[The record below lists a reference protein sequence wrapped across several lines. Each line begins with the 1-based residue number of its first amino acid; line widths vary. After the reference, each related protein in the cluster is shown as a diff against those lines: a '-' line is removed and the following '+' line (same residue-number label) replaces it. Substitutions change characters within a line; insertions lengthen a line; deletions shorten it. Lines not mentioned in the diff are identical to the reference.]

1 MASIPSSPLRRASAL
16 ALVLVLCGCDLPR
29 DPAGST
35 ERIVGGTLRIGVVD
49 APGWTDAAARTGAEA
64 DAVRRFAATL
74 GARPVWRAGSESQLM
89 HALQIADVDL
99 VVGAIAADSPW
110 DRRVGMSR
118 PFPAKRY
125 AAADAEV
132 FVPAHVW
139 AVQPGE
145 NRFLLRVEAFL
156 EQDRQAAR

>member
-1 MASIPSSPLRRASAL
+1 MTFIPSSPLRRASAL
-16 ALVLVLCGCDLPR
+16 ALVLVLGGCDFPR

-35 ERIVGGTLRIGVVD
+35 ERIVGRTLRVGVVD
-49 APGWTDAAARTGAEA
+49 APGWIDAQARTGAEA

-74 GARPVWRAGSESQLM
+74 DARPAWRGGSESQLM
-89 HALQIADVDL
+89 HALEIGDVDL

-118 PFPAKRY
+118 PYPATRY
-125 AAADAEV
+125 AASDAEILA
-132 FVPAHVW
+132 PEHVW

-156 EQDRQAAR
+156 EQDREAGR